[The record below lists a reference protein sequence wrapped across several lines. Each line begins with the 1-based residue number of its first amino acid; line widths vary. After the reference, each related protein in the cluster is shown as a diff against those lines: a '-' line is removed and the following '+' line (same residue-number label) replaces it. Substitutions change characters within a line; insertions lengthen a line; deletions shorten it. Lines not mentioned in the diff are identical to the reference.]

1 MEDEN
6 DEIDKTDDDE
16 INNEEVYVE
25 KDDDDKISQD
35 KINY

>member
-25 KDDDDKISQD
+25 KDDDDKISQN